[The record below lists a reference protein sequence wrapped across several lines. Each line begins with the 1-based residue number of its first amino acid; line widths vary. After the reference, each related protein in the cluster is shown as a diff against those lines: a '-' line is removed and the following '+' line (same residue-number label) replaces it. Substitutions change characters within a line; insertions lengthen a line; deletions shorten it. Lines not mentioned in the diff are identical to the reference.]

1 MKEKTSVTLS
11 PHVLAQI
18 DRMAGTKRSRSAVI
32 EDVLRQFLR
41 EQSRAERR
49 ARDIAILNKYADE
62 MKRDALD
69 GLDEQASEEDFR

>member
-11 PHVLAQI
+11 PEILVRI
-18 DRMAGTKRSRSAVI
+18 DRLAGTKRSRSAVI

-41 EQSRAERR
+41 EQARAERR

-62 MKRDALD
+62 LNRQALD